1 MAQKKKKLSKSAQ
14 AKKTKVV
21 VSKKPLLKKAAV
33 KALQLPKAKKP
44 ITKKVVT
51 ESKPVAEKSVTKS
64 VIKSVT
70 KSATKSDSK
79 TDAKSFA
86 KAVDK
91 LAGKSEAKVIDIKTA
106 AKKAAVSKAATEKVA
121 ADKVGAD
128 KAVSDKVLS
137 AIDIRKIVSTLR
149 KQAKIT
155 DGEIEFDDIQA
166 VIPKKKEA
174 GIEVMDKIMAALKK
188 VGVDVTD
195 GGKKSATIETDE
207 DGDDSDVEEPTE
219 KEYAD
224 NTGKKAAAADS
235 PIGRS
240 SDPVKLYLRTMGA
253 TALLSREGEVVLAK
267 RIEEAESKILQEL
280 FAHPFGAE
288 IFITSAKKF
297 VADEIPLKKFIKG
310 FDDDESSQ
318 DEQLHSENMRKKT
331 ALALKVAEI
340 YEVLL
345 HKKAS
350 SKKHATMMQEA
361 NQKAFEAFDE
371 LKINRKLIAD
381 AMNVVTEQARLVAE
395 AELDLAH
402 YAKRAKLSIE
412 ELLKVAASSPNQPL
426 AHMEEREWKRTVR
439 ISMAASDVMNGA
451 QNMTGMDPATLRDFC
466 RKLVELQAIA
476 DMAKRQLVE
485 ANLRL
490 VVSIAKKYHNRGMQ
504 FLDLI
509 QEGNIG
515 LMKAVDKFEYRRGY
529 KFSTYATWWIRQ
541 AITRSIADQARTIRI
556 PVHMIE
562 LINRLLRTTK
572 ELVHELGR
580 EATPAE
586 IGARMELTPDK
597 VRQCLKIAA
606 QPISLETPIGEED
619 DSNLG
624 QLIEDMSAQSPAEAV
639 QDKGLALQT
648 EKALA
653 TLTPREEKIL
663 RMRFGIGEDSD
674 HTLEEV
680 GKTFNVTRERIRQ
693 IEAKALLKLRHP
705 SRSKKLRAYIEE

>member
-1 MAQKKKKLSKSAQ
+1 MAQKKKKSSKSAP

-21 VSKKPLLKKAAV
+21 GSKKPLLKKAAV
-33 KALQLPKAKKP
+33 KALQLPKVKKP
-44 ITKKVVT
+44 ITKKVVAEAKAAPDHAVAKSVAKT
-51 ESKPVAEKSVTKS
+51 DTKSIGKPVVKLVTK
-64 VIKSVT
+64 V
-70 KSATKSDSK
+70 
-79 TDAKSFA
+79 DAKSDG
-86 KAVDK
+86 KLVDK
-91 LAGKSEAKVIDIKTA
+91 LPGKPEAKVVDIKIA
-106 AKKAAVSKAATEKVA
+106 ATKAAQAKVEKQTVE
-121 ADKVGAD
+121 KNSAD

-188 VGVDVTD
+188 VGVDVSD
-195 GGKKSATIETDE
+195 GGKKSAVIETDE
-207 DGDDSDVEEPTE
+207 DGDDSDIEESAE

-224 NTGKKAAAADS
+224 TSKKAAADS
-235 PIGRS
+235 PLGRS

-340 YEVLL
+340 YEGLL

-350 SKKHATMMQEA
+350 SKKHATMLQEA
-361 NQKAFEAFDE
+361 NHKAFEAFDE

-426 AHMEEREWKRTVR
+426 PHMEEREWKRTVR
-439 ISMAASDVMNGA
+439 ISMAASDVMNSA
-451 QNMTGMDPATLRDFC
+451 QSMTGMDPTTLRDFC

-693 IEAKALLKLRHP
+693 IEEKAHLKLRHP